1 MLSALH
7 PFATTGQ
14 APGQASG
21 QAPDQASDAGR
32 PDLPFPAV
40 CAQVRADTHA
50 FFLDVDGSLI
60 DIADHPDAVQVPEHL
75 PQVLAAL
82 AEQADGAL
90 ALVSGRTIQ
99 SLDML
104 LHPFGFAAA
113 GSHGAQMR
121 LAPDGK
127 ILSAPALDVALA
139 REVTAVADGF
149 DGVFAEDKGTAIAV
163 HYRAAPDAALT
174 LRRALLDVLGARQD
188 VRLMPGHCV
197 FEVKPAS
204 LDKGTAVADFM
215 GRAPFA
221 GRIPLFIG
229 DDFTDEA
236 GFCAVA
242 ARGGLALAVG
252 APRPGAHGVLADPRS
267 VRAFLTH
274 LAAVPRQRRR

>member
-1 MLSALH
+1 MTQLH
-7 PFATTGQ
+7 PSATSENT
-14 APGQASG
+14 SG
-21 QAPDQASDAGR
+21 KAFDGHR
-32 PDLPFPAV
+32 PDAPFPPV
-40 CAQVRADTHA
+40 CADVRADTHA

-60 DIADHPDAVQVPEHL
+60 DIADHPDAVEVPEDL

-99 SLDML
+99 ALDAL

-121 LAPDGK
+121 LSPDGK
-127 ILSAPALDVALA
+127 VLSAPALDPELA
-139 REVTAVADGF
+139 YAVKDVADGF

-163 HYRAAPDAALT
+163 HYRAAPDAAPSLK
-174 LRRALLDVLGARQD
+174 RALLDILGARQD

-236 GFCAVA
+236 GFSAVA

-252 APRPGAHGVLADPRS
+252 TPRPGTHGVLADPRS

-274 LAAVPRQRRR
+274 LAAAPRQRRR

>member
-1 MLSALH
+1 MSGTPSDTPGSEAL
-7 PFATTGQ
+7 
-14 APGQASG
+14 
-21 QAPDQASDAGR
+21 
-32 PDLPFPAV
+32 FPAV
-40 CAQVRADTHA
+40 CAQVRTDTHA

-60 DIADHPDAVQVPEHL
+60 DIAEHPDAVRIPEQL
-75 PQVLAAL
+75 PQILATL
-82 AEQADGAL
+82 AELSDGAL

-104 LHPFGFAAA
+104 LKPLGFAAA

-127 ILSAPALDVALA
+127 ILSAPPLDAVLTSTVKALV
-139 REVTAVADGF
+139 EGF

-163 HYRAAPDAALT
+163 HYRAAPDAAPRLE
-174 LRRALLDVLGARQD
+174 RALLDILGARQD

-229 DDFTDEA
+229 DDITDEA
-236 GFCAVA
+236 GFSAVT

-252 APRPGAHGVLADPRS
+252 TPRPGTHGVLADPRS

-274 LAAVPRQRRR
+274 LAAAPRQRRR

>member
-7 PFATTGQ
+7 PSATPQ
-14 APGQASG
+14 KAF
-21 QAPDQASDAGR
+21 DAHR
-32 PDLPFPAV
+32 AEAPFPAV
-40 CAQVRADTHA
+40 CADVHPETHA
-50 FFLDVDGSLI
+50 FFLDVDGSLV
-60 DIADHPDAVQVPEHL
+60 DIADHPDAVRVPERL

-90 ALVSGRTIQ
+90 ALVTGRTIQ
-99 SLDML
+99 SLDRL

-121 LAPDGK
+121 LSPDDR
-127 ILSAPALDVALA
+127 ILSAPPLEAALA
-139 REVTAVADGF
+139 HAVKAVADGF

-163 HYRAAPDAALT
+163 HYRAAPDAGPRLE
-174 LRRALLDVLGARQD
+174 RALLDTLGARQD

-197 FEVKPAS
+197 FEVKPAT

-236 GFCAVA
+236 AFCAVA

-252 APRPGAHGVLADPRS
+252 SPRPGAHAVLADPRS

>member
-1 MLSALH
+1 MLTALH
-7 PFATTGQ
+7 PSATPEDASGKAFDTR
-14 APGQASG
+14 PPQASF
-21 QAPDQASDAGR
+21 QV
-32 PDLPFPAV
+32 LFPEA
-40 CAQVRADTHA
+40 CADVRADTHA

-60 DIADHPDAVQVPEHL
+60 DIADHPDAVEVPDDL

-99 SLDML
+99 SLDRL
-104 LHPFGFAAA
+104 LNPFGFAAA

-121 LAPDGK
+121 LSPDGR
-127 ILSAPALDVALA
+127 ILSAPPLDAELASAVKEVA
-139 REVTAVADGF
+139 EEF

-163 HYRAAPDAALT
+163 HYRAAPDAAPILK
-174 LRRALLDVLGARQD
+174 RALLDILGARQD

-197 FEVKPAS
+197 FEVKPSS

-229 DDFTDEA
+229 DDITDEA
-236 GFCAVA
+236 GFSAVA

-252 APRPGAHGVLADPRS
+252 GARPGAHGVLADTTA

>member
-1 MLSALH
+1 MLTQLH
-7 PFATTGQ
+7 PSATREASAGQ
-14 APGQASG
+14 AFEGH
-21 QAPDQASDAGR
+21 R
-32 PDLPFPAV
+32 PDAPFPAV
-40 CAQVRADTHA
+40 CAGVRADTHA

-60 DIADHPDAVQVPEHL
+60 DIADHPDAVEVPEDL
-75 PQVLAAL
+75 PQLLASL

-99 SLDML
+99 ALDIL

-121 LAPDGK
+121 LAPDRR
-127 ILSAPALDVALA
+127 ILSAPALDTALA
-139 REVTAVADGF
+139 DAVKEVADGF

-163 HYRAAPDAALT
+163 HYRAAPDAAPSLS
-174 LRRALLDVLGARQD
+174 RALLELLGARQD

-215 GRAPFA
+215 ARAPFA
-221 GRIPLFIG
+221 GRIPVFIG
-229 DDFTDEA
+229 DDVTDEA
-236 GFCAVA
+236 GFSAVA

-252 APRPGAHGVLADPRS
+252 SPRPGTQGVLADPRS

-274 LAAVPRQRRR
+274 LAAVPQQRRR

>member
-1 MLSALH
+1 M
-7 PFATTGQ
+7 
-14 APGQASG
+14 
-21 QAPDQASDAGR
+21 
-32 PDLPFPAV
+32 
-40 CAQVRADTHA
+40 RADTHA

-60 DIADHPDAVQVPEHL
+60 DLADHPDAVQIPEHL

-82 AEQADGAL
+82 ADRADGAL

-99 SLDML
+99 SLDLL

-121 LAPDGK
+121 LVPDGK
-127 ILSAPALDVALA
+127 ILSAPPLDMALA
-139 REVTAVADGF
+139 REVKAVADGF

-163 HYRAAPDAALT
+163 HYRAAPAAAPSLK
-174 LRRALLDVLGARQD
+174 RALLDSIGARLD

-197 FEVKPAS
+197 FEIKPS
-204 LDKGTAVADFM
+204 RLDKGTAVADFM
-215 GRAPFA
+215 GRPPFA

-236 GFCAVA
+236 GFSAVA

-252 APRPGAHGVLADPRS
+252 APRPGTHGVLADPRS

>member
-1 MLSALH
+1 MLTQLH
-7 PFATTGQ
+7 PSAT
-14 APGQASG
+14 PENASG
-21 QAPDQASDAGR
+21 KAFDGHR
-32 PDLPFPAV
+32 PDAPFPPV
-40 CAQVRADTHA
+40 CADVRADTHA

-60 DIADHPDAVQVPEHL
+60 DIADHPDAVEVPEDL

-82 AEQADGAL
+82 AERADGAL

-99 SLDML
+99 ALDML

-121 LAPDGK
+121 LSPDGK
-127 ILSAPALDVALA
+127 VLSAPALDTELA
-139 REVTAVADGF
+139 QAVKEVADGF

-163 HYRAAPDAALT
+163 HYRAAPDAASSLK
-174 LRRALLDVLGARQD
+174 RALLDILGARQD

-215 GRAPFA
+215 GRPPFA

-252 APRPGAHGVLADPRS
+252 TPRPDTHGVLADPRS

-274 LAAVPRQRRR
+274 LAAAPRQRRR